1 MSDQDTAWDHQRLIA
16 QKIMRTRLFFISYSP
31 LWAIFAIRSHA
42 ADGQAVFWLL
52 TAWGLFDAFRLIE
65 AGLRRSTRHVRFDN
79 ISDRSGYVS
88 GYLATYLLPFL
99 GGPPLDLRGWLAY
112 GLYFVV
118 AWAIF
123 VPSDLGLVNPT
134 LYILG
139 WRLVEGTRQ
148 GRSELIICQDPP
160 GRESEGEPVAKLM
173 GGAGWIRRPTRRPW
187 TWVSRR

>member
-1 MSDQDTAWDHQRLIA
+1 MSEQDTTWDRQRLIA
-16 QKIMRTRLFFISYSP
+16 QKIMRTRLFFISYTP

-42 ADGQAVFWLL
+42 TVSQVVFWLL
-52 TAWGLFDAFRLIE
+52 TGWG
-65 AGLRRSTRHVRFDN
+65 
-79 ISDRSGYVS
+79 
-88 GYLATYLLPFL
+88 FL
-99 GGPPLDLRGWLAY
+99 DDLRGWFSY
-112 GLYFVV
+112 GVYFLV
-118 AWAIF
+118 AWAVF

-139 WRLVEGTRQ
+139 WRLVEGTRR

-160 GRESEGEPVAKLM
+160 GVGSEEEPVAKVM